1 MRLSLPLRILTFTLV
16 LTLIGCGVSAPTS
29 STVPTAPKFVLAVD
43 GFGAGTNVNV
53 FPVDSTTGAL
63 GAPVGSS
70 PFDLGLTRAMTVT
83 VHPNGHFVYAADGN
97 DGSIHAWDVS
107 ETTGVPVEIAA
118 KLINHSGGFFF
129 SYNYGHVITVTPS
142 GKFLYSA
149 NNDSTVGA
157 YTIGADG
164 SLTHLTDLD
173 VGACSTG
180 MITANDNFVWV
191 TDTCYNLLPD
201 IARGPVRA
209 GQAPTCQTSG
219 CGGNGAGNVV
229 SMAIGPDGTLT
240 KIGSLSLTNVYAQ
253 LVSIQVNPVANFL
266 YVGENGGELYSLAV
280 ANDGSLTQL
289 GVQPPQSGTPA
300 DLAHSPDGKFLYATS
315 LGDSAG
321 AFSVDL
327 TTGTL
332 TELSTSPYPG
342 GLGQIIVDVTGH
354 FVYLADPFGSGQI
367 LGYTRDLTTGALTAI
382 GNTTT
387 ASSRPIAVGIVR

>member
-1 MRLSLPLRILTFTLV
+1 M
-16 LTLIGCGVSAPTS
+16 
-29 STVPTAPKFVLAVD
+29 
-43 GFGAGTNVNV
+43 
-53 FPVDSTTGAL
+53 
-63 GAPVGSS
+63 
-70 PFDLGLTRAMTVT
+70 
-83 VHPNGHFVYAADGN
+83 
-97 DGSIHAWDVS
+97 
-107 ETTGVPVEIAA
+107 
-118 KLINHSGGFFF
+118 
-129 SYNYGHVITVTPS
+129 
-142 GKFLYSA
+142 YSA

-164 SLTHLTDLD
+164 SLTHLADLD

-191 TDTCYNLLPD
+191 TDTCYNLIPG
-201 IARGPVRA
+201 IARGPVRNGHA
-209 GQAPTCQTSG
+209 AVCQNSG
-219 CGGNGAGNVV
+219 CGNGAGNVV
-229 SMAIGPDGTLT
+229 SMAIGADGTLT
-240 KIGSLSLTNVYAQ
+240 KIDSLSLTNVYAQ
-253 LVSIQVNPVANFL
+253 LVSIQVNPVAQFL

-280 ANDGSLTQL
+280 ANDGSLTEL

-315 LGDSAG
+315 LGDAAG

-354 FVYLADPFGSGQI
+354 FLYLADPFGSGQVI
-367 LGYTRDLTTGALTAI
+367 GYTRDMTTGALTAI

-387 ASSRPIAVGIVR
+387 AGNRPIAVGIIR